1 MVFCNWLGR
10 KAGGS
15 SATGLDGGAGGSCAT
30 GLDGGAGGFC
40 ATGLDGGA
48 GGSCAT
54 GLDVGAGGS
63 TAGSDGWAECD
74 TGGLWVT
81 IADSDWGVRETW
93 DGSSTQII
101 LPSGFGSKRKKDIRN
116 PTYHVCACIQ
126 VMAEP
131 YCIPLVLG
139 FLGFLVFNESVA
151 FSFPLDRFATFLP
164 LFSFPFALLLLAF
177 SAPAK
182 VEQSREL

>member
-1 MVFCNWLGR
+1 MG
-10 KAGGS
+10 AGWS

-54 GLDVGAGGS
+54 GLDAGAGGS

-74 TGGLWVT
+74 AGGLWVT

-93 DGSSTQII
+93 DGSSTRII
-101 LPSGFGSKRKKDIRN
+101 SPSGFGSKRKKDIRN
-116 PTYHVCACIQ
+116 PTYPTYHVCACIQ

-131 YCIPLVLG
+131 YCVPFV
-139 FLGFLVFNESVA
+139 LGFLVFNESVA

-164 LFSFPFALLLLAF
+164 LFSFPFAHILCTC
-177 SAPAK
+177 K
-182 VEQSREL
+182 SRAE

>member
-1 MVFCNWLGR
+1 VG
-10 KAGGS
+10 AGWS

-54 GLDVGAGGS
+54 GLDAGAGGS

-74 TGGLWVT
+74 AGGLWVT

-93 DGSSTQII
+93 DGSSTRII

-116 PTYHVCACIQ
+116 PTYPTYHVCACIQ

-131 YCIPLVLG
+131 YCVPFV
-139 FLGFLVFNESVA
+139 LGFLVFNESVA

-164 LFSFPFALLLLAF
+164 LFSFPFALLLLTF